1 MYLEKHYE
9 ISNQN
14 CREVIIL
21 YKDKIIESIRILPND
36 KETFSTENDFN
47 YFLEKQLVR
56 RGGYY
61 YFPNQMMRCPDN
73 TLVLFQY
80 NGSIKAVGILIE
92 SQKIPVYDEN
102 DKEYAG
108 YYKFDVTTIYILK
121 EPITKEKM
129 KEINPNFKNFNQS
142 KQIIPLEYLEDIL
155 KIIVSYP

>member
-47 YFLEKQLVR
+47 YFLEKQLAR

-80 NGSIKAVGILIE
+80 NGSIKATGILIE
-92 SQKIPVYDEN
+92 SKKTPVHDESS
-102 DKEYAG
+102 KEYAG
-108 YYKFDVTTIYILK
+108 YYKFDVTTIHILK
-121 EPITKEKM
+121 EPISKEKM
-129 KEINPNFKNFNQS
+129 KGINPNFKNFNQS

-155 KIIVSYP
+155 KIIVS